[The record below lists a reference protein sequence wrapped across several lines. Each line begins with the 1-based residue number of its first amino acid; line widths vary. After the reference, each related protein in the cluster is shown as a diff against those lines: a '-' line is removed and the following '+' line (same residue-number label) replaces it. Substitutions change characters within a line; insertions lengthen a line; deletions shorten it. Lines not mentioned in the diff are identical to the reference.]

1 LLYLIK
7 PAVRLDIKIIIV
19 PIPINIKVLP
29 IIFPRAASGSGL
41 NVTVKVVWILIV
53 RRHELAIIKS
63 KPIRMF
69 VAEGEL
75 IVTFMLSLSLL
86 LVIISAVHRYTR
98 NFIIPGVTILMFL
111 GAILAAAPIIGF
123 EVDEFYNFIEG
134 LPEIILLVIIPI
146 LIFESGRKLKIG
158 QIKKEAIPIGFFA
171 IIGVILT
178 IIIIGFA
185 VNGVF
190 QIPFIDA
197 LLFGA
202 ILAAT
207 DPVAVGVIFK
217 KFPIPHKLNII
228 IEGESLFNDATGVIS
243 FNVIRGIIFSG
254 VAFSLLDAS
263 ISFIWSMVGAI
274 ALGTAIGWVGGKVL
288 DKWKADEYVDFTFSL
303 GLAIS
308 GYIVADHF
316 LHVSGVVTTLFTA
329 LLLIIKHKEIS
340 TGVRKLFHKYWD
352 YLGFVTNSI
361 LFFLIGIP
369 LLAVG
374 KAESIG
380 FPLILII
387 VAPFAI
393 MMMSRAVVVYGG
405 STFLRIFR
413 VKIPVKWQNV
423 LTLGGIGGRHDSG
436 IGSITFC
443 RI

>member
-1 LLYLIK
+1 
-7 PAVRLDIKIIIV
+7 
-19 PIPINIKVLP
+19 
-29 IIFPRAASGSGL
+29 
-41 NVTVKVVWILIV
+41 
-53 RRHELAIIKS
+53 
-63 KPIRMF
+63 M
-69 VAEGEL
+69 AEGEL
-75 IVTFMLSLSLL
+75 LVTFMLSISLL
-86 LVIISAVHRYTR
+86 LIIISAVRRYTS

-171 IIGVILT
+171 IIGVVLT
-178 IIIIGFA
+178 IIVIGIA

-190 QIPFIDA
+190 QIPLIDA
-197 LLFGA
+197 LLLGA

-308 GYIVADHF
+308 GYIVADHL

-329 LLLIIKHKEIS
+329 LLLITKHKEIS

-374 KAESIG
+374 TAESIG
-380 FPLILII
+380 FPLILLI

-423 LTLGGIGGRHDSG
+423 LTLGGIRGGMTVALVLSLSSEYEFRDLFISL
-436 IGSITFC
+436 IIPLIAINLLVNPILLNQYLKKSKLT
-443 RI
+443 

>member
-1 LLYLIK
+1 
-7 PAVRLDIKIIIV
+7 
-19 PIPINIKVLP
+19 
-29 IIFPRAASGSGL
+29 
-41 NVTVKVVWILIV
+41 
-53 RRHELAIIKS
+53 
-63 KPIRMF
+63 

-75 IVTFMLSLSLL
+75 IVTFMLSISLL
-86 LVIISAVHRYTR
+86 LIIISAVRRYTS

-171 IIGVILT
+171 IIGVVLT
-178 IIIIGFA
+178 IIIIGIA

-197 LLFGA
+197 LLLGA

-329 LLLIIKHKEIS
+329 LLLITKHKEIS

-374 KAESIG
+374 TAESIG
-380 FPLILII
+380 FPLILLI

-423 LTLGGIGGRHDSG
+423 LTLGGIRGGMTVALVLSLSSEYEFKDLFISL
-436 IGSITFC
+436 IIPLIAINLLVNPILLNQYLKKSKLT
-443 RI
+443 

>member
-1 LLYLIK
+1 
-7 PAVRLDIKIIIV
+7 
-19 PIPINIKVLP
+19 
-29 IIFPRAASGSGL
+29 
-41 NVTVKVVWILIV
+41 
-53 RRHELAIIKS
+53 
-63 KPIRMF
+63 M
-69 VAEGEL
+69 AEGEL
-75 IVTFMLSLSLL
+75 LVTFMLSLSLL
-86 LVIISAVHRYTR
+86 LVIISAVRRYTR
-98 NFIIPGVTILMFL
+98 NFIIPGVTFLMFL

-178 IIIIGFA
+178 IIVIGIA

-190 QIPFIDA
+190 QIPLIDA
-197 LLFGA
+197 LLLGA

-329 LLLIIKHKEIS
+329 LLLITKHKEIS

-374 KAESIG
+374 TAESVG
-380 FPLILII
+380 YPLILIL

-423 LTLGGIGGRHDSG
+423 LTLGGIRGGMTVALVLSLSEEYEFKVLF
-436 IGSITFC
+436 ISLIIPLIAINLLVNPILLNQYLKKSKIT
-443 RI
+443 

>member
-1 LLYLIK
+1 
-7 PAVRLDIKIIIV
+7 
-19 PIPINIKVLP
+19 
-29 IIFPRAASGSGL
+29 
-41 NVTVKVVWILIV
+41 
-53 RRHELAIIKS
+53 
-63 KPIRMF
+63 M
-69 VAEGEL
+69 AESEL

-86 LVIISAVHRYTR
+86 LVIISAVRHYTR
-98 NFIIPGVTILMFL
+98 NSIIPGVTILMFL
-111 GAILAAAPIIGF
+111 GAILAATPIIGF
-123 EVDEFYNFIEG
+123 EVDEFYNFIEE

-146 LIFESGRKLKIG
+146 LIFDSGRKLKIG

-178 IIIIGFA
+178 IIIIGLA

-197 LLFGA
+197 MLFGA

-254 VAFSLLDAS
+254 VVFSLLDAS

-274 ALGTAIGWVGGKVL
+274 AFGTAIGWVGGKVL

-303 GLAIS
+303 GLAIG

-329 LLLIIKHKEIS
+329 LLLITKHKEIS
-340 TGVRKLFHKYWD
+340 TGVRKMFHKYWD

-374 KAESIG
+374 TAESIG

-423 LTLGGIGGRHDSG
+423 LTLGGIRGGMTVALVLSLSEEYEFKVLF
-436 IGSITFC
+436 ISLIIPLIAINLLVNPILLNQYLKKSKIT
-443 RI
+443 

>member
-1 LLYLIK
+1 MAESELL
-7 PAVRLDIKIIIV
+7 
-19 PIPINIKVLP
+19 
-29 IIFPRAASGSGL
+29 
-41 NVTVKVVWILIV
+41 
-53 RRHELAIIKS
+53 
-63 KPIRMF
+63 
-69 VAEGEL
+69 
-75 IVTFMLSLSLL
+75 VTFMFSLSLL
-86 LVIISAVHRYTR
+86 LIIISAVRRYTR

-123 EVDEFYNFIEG
+123 EVDEFYNFIEE

-171 IIGVILT
+171 IIGVVLT
-178 IIIIGFA
+178 IIIIGIA

-274 ALGTAIGWVGGKVL
+274 ALGTAIGWVGGKLL

-316 LHVSGVVTTLFTA
+316 LHVSGVVTTLFIA
-329 LLLIIKHKEIS
+329 LLLITKHKEIS

-374 KAESIG
+374 AAESIG
-380 FPLILII
+380 FPLILLI

-413 VKIPVKWQNV
+413 VRIPVKWQNV
-423 LTLGGIGGRHDSG
+423 LTLGGIRGGMTVALVLSLSSEYEFKDLFISL
-436 IGSITFC
+436 IIPLIAINLLVNPILLNQYLKKSKLT
-443 RI
+443 